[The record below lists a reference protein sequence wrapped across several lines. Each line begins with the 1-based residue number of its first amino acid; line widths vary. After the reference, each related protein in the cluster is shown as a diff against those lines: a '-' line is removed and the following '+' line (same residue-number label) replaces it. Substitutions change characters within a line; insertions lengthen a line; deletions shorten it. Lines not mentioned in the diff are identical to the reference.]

1 VGIGLTVVFWATP
14 IVYPIAMIP
23 PRHAWLLAV
32 VHANPVTHLVEW
44 YRSAFST
51 HVLPTPSSVLYLTV
65 TCAAAAL
72 FGAALFA
79 RARPHFADL
88 M

>member
-1 VGIGLTVVFWATP
+1 
-14 IVYPIAMIP
+14 M
-23 PRHAWLLAV
+23 
-32 VHANPVTHLVEW
+32 
-44 YRSAFST
+44 